1 MTLSKDLCHL
11 TVLCSGEL
19 QVPRHDLHGFHCLT
33 LDTSIFFKRRNE
45 LHQVAQQASNIED
58 LTEVIRASLSVMS
71 KKRSDAMHTFHDKFD
86 SLSSLIYDHGN
97 Y

>member
-1 MTLSKDLCHL
+1 MIYKPETIHMTLILNC
-11 TVLCSGEL
+11 C
-19 QVPRHDLHGFHCLT
+19 
-33 LDTSIFFKRRNE
+33 RRNE

-71 KKRSDAMHTFHDKFD
+71 KQWSDAMHTFHDKFD
-86 SLSSLIYDHGN
+86 SLSNLIHDHGN